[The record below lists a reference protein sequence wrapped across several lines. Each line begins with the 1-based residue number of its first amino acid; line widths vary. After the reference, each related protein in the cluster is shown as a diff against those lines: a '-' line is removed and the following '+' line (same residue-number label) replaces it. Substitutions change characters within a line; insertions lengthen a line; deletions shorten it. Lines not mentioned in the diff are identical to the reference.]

1 LVQGQGSRENQT
13 GGASEASALRGKY
26 MQYFEDLIFTTNAE
40 IGPKAVF
47 KVASRGYLKNR
58 ILVQGDAKLMPD
70 VVQGGREVSTRGILE
85 YFEDSAS
92 LHSVPKPS
100 AQRGDWAKRH
110 F

>member
-1 LVQGQGSRENQT
+1 LVQGRGSRENQT

-58 ILVQGDAKLMPD
+58 ILVQG
-70 VVQGGREVSTRGILE
+70 QGGREVSTRGILE